1 MRYLNKFL
9 KKQSILPKYLILEKS
24 DKLVIAGKNAEI
36 DSVAFV
42 NFILELEMH
51 LSNEIDFDLDLFSIV
66 ENKKF
71 ISLKIFELD
80 KLITDEIDKLE

>member
-9 KKQSILPKYLILEKS
+9 KKQSILPKNLILEKS

-51 LSNEIDFDLDLFSIV
+51 LSNEIDCDLDLFSIV